1 MASGAWAA
9 TALLASTLA
18 NTNPFRPEG
27 FQAEPWHFDP
37 FQLLPQGRPPKA
49 EPQLRVRVG
58 QLKHLFDT
66 SARGQ

>member
-1 MASGAWAA
+1 MASGAWSA
-9 TALLASTLA
+9 TALLAATLA

-27 FQAEPWHFDP
+27 FQAEPRHFDP
-37 FQLLPQGRPPKA
+37 FQLLPHGGRQKS

-58 QLKHLFDT
+58 QLKQLFDH